1 MAGIDSD
8 VSWPLSRLV
17 EEEARRVLSETQL
30 EADPVLVAEGW
41 ERRFVTDAR
50 RAEEV
55 TELYEDLGY
64 EVRAEPVR
72 PEELENECED
82 CQLILLMQFKT
93 IYTRRTTQYRCRK
106 HGRVA
111 LRNKLGDPGF
121 LP

>member
-30 EADPVLVAEGW
+30 KADPVLVAEGW

-50 RAEEV
+50 RAKEV

-64 EVRAEPVR
+64 
-72 PEELENECED
+72 
-82 CQLILLMQFKT
+82 
-93 IYTRRTTQYRCRK
+93 
-106 HGRVA
+106 
-111 LRNKLGDPGF
+111 
-121 LP
+121 

>member
-93 IYTRRTTQYRCRK
+93 IYTRRQGETE
-106 HGRVA
+106 GI
-111 LRNKLGDPGF
+111 
-121 LP
+121 